1 MITEDYVSFEVAKL
15 LKEKGFDEDTTY
27 VWYEHLP
34 KENAVRKEEIGK
46 PKMDYFYLNKD
57 CERNMKYHNSLGLIP
72 YINGEIYSAPT
83 HQMAM
88 KWLREVH
95 NIFIQINRDNQ
106 YYEGTPVT
114 PITEHDKK
122 RGHSSEYYAVV
133 LDAKSNGN
141 SFEHFD
147 RYEEAV
153 EVALKYSLENL
164 I

>member
-1 MITEDYVSFEVAKL
+1 MITEDYVSFETAKL
-15 LKEKGFDEDTTY
+15 LKEKGFDEN
-27 VWYEHLP
+27 VHAWYNIFDGVNLDYKLNEAPHL
-34 KENAVRKEEIGK
+34 N
-46 PKMDYFYLNKD
+46 
-57 CERNMKYHNSLGLIP
+57 IP
-72 YINGEIYSAPT
+72 APT
-83 HQMAM
+83 HQMAI

-95 NIFIQINRDNQ
+95 NIFIQIKRDNQ

-114 PITEHDKK
+114 PMTEHDKK

-133 LDAKSNGN
+133 LDAKSNSN

-153 EVALKYSLENL
+153 EAALKYSLENL